1 MGLSD
6 SPARKTFNSIER
18 TASTK
23 AKAPHVNAKMS
34 NQYSKPLNEEQ
45 DMVASLLDEALADLP
60 EGLLPFVH
68 GELAGE
74 QILAGVVLA
83 SAAPEHD
90 SAEALSRRA
99 ALAAALELLQIGLS
113 IHRLLL
119 TKGQPGAIDS
129 FLLGGTILAGD
140 YCFSRA
146 AVLASLTN
154 HPRVVGIFAE
164 LLKEVSQ
171 ANLRRVID
179 GECVD
184 SEEHR
189 ADERKALFQSGAL
202 AGLQLAGLGDEEQGI
217 VARYAS
223 QLSRRMPG
231 DGAPIPDANSEE
243 DGVGELPQYQR
254 ERWRSIVSVIG

>member
-1 MGLSD
+1 MAD
-6 SPARKTFNSIER
+6 
-18 TASTK
+18 
-23 AKAPHVNAKMS
+23 
-34 NQYSKPLNEEQ
+34 QYSKRLSEEQ
-45 DMVASLLDEALADLP
+45 EVVASLLDEALADLP
-60 EGLLPFVH
+60 EGLLQFVH
-68 GELAGE
+68 GELTGE

-99 ALAAALELLQIGLS
+99 ALAAALELLQIALG

-119 TKGQPGAIDS
+119 TSEQPGAIDS

-154 HPRVVGIFAE
+154 QPRVVRVFAE

-189 ADERKALFQSGAL
+189 ADEREALFHSGAL
-202 AGLQLAGLGDEEQGI
+202 AGVLLAGLGEREQGI
-217 VARYAS
+217 VAGYAS
-223 QLSRRMPG
+223 RLSRRKPG
-231 DGAPIPDANSEE
+231 DAAPTPESDSDETR
-243 DGVGELPQYQR
+243 VGELPQFQR
-254 ERWRSIVSVIG
+254 DHWRAVISAIG

>member
-1 MGLSD
+1 MAD
-6 SPARKTFNSIER
+6 
-18 TASTK
+18 
-23 AKAPHVNAKMS
+23 
-34 NQYSKPLNEEQ
+34 QYSKRLSEEQ
-45 DMVASLLDEALADLP
+45 DVVASLLDEALSDLP
-60 EGLLPFVH
+60 EGLLQFVH
-68 GELAGE
+68 GELTGE

-83 SAAPEHD
+83 SAAPERD

-99 ALAAALELLQIGLS
+99 ALAAALELLQIALR

-119 TKGQPGAIDS
+119 TKEQPGAIDS

-146 AVLASLTN
+146 AVLASLTH
-154 HPRVVGIFAE
+154 HPQVVRVFAE

-189 ADERKALFQSGAL
+189 ADEREALFHSGAL
-202 AGLQLAGLGDEEQGI
+202 AGVLLAGLGEEEQET
-217 VARYAS
+217 VANYAS
-223 QLSRRMPG
+223 RLSRRNPG
-231 DGAPIPDANSEE
+231 DAGLNPEAVSDETR
-243 DGVGELPQYQR
+243 VGELPQFQR
-254 ERWRSIVSVIG
+254 DHWRAVVSAIG

>member
-1 MGLSD
+1 
-6 SPARKTFNSIER
+6 
-18 TASTK
+18 
-23 AKAPHVNAKMS
+23 MS
-34 NQYSKPLNEEQ
+34 NQFSKPLSEEQ
-45 DMVASLLDEALADLP
+45 KMVASLLDEALADLP
-60 EGLLPFVH
+60 EGLLQFVH

-129 FLLGGTILAGD
+129 FLLGGTILTGD

-146 AVLASLTN
+146 AVLASHTN

-179 GECVD
+179 GECFD
-184 SEEHR
+184 SEEHW
-189 ADERKALFQSGAL
+189 AAERKALFQSGAL
-202 AGLQLAGLGDEEQGI
+202 AGVQLAGLGDDEQGT

-223 QLSRRMPG
+223 RLSRRMPG
-231 DGAPIPDANSEE
+231 DGAPIPDATSEE
-243 DGVGELPQYQR
+243 AGVGELPPYQR
-254 ERWRSIVSVIG
+254 DRWRSIASSIG